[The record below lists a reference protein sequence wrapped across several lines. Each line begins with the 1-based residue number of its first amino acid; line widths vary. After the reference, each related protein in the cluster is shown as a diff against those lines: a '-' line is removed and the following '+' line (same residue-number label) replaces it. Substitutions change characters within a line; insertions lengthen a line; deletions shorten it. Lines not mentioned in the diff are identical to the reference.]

1 MINSAIS
8 KLTAGE
14 DLTFAEAEQVVDEIM
29 DGECSDVAI
38 SSFLTALSC
47 KGATIDE
54 ITGCAK
60 GMRIHCEKFLS
71 DEPVLEIAGAGEE
84 PEGMFNIST
93 AAAFVC
99 AAAGVPVAE
108 HGERAVSDRYGA
120 AEVLEA
126 LGAKLSV
133 PSEVSERML
142 QEIGFCF
149 LFSQNYHQS
158 MKYVTPVRKD
168 LPISTVFDILGPL
181 TNPAGTTMQLMG
193 VSRESEVEP
202 LARVMVNLG
211 VNRCMVVCGADKF
224 DGISVSGPTKVCEY
238 LGGKFSTK
246 EFTPEQFGFSASKP
260 AELIVGSPENNA
272 SLMHAVFTGE
282 EKGAA
287 RTAVLLNAAAALRI
301 ARGISMEEGIQLAA
315 GTIDSGA
322 VEKKLNDF
330 VRLSNGE

>member
-1 MINSAIS
+1 METQELMIPKWTHQVKVFNDAIKS
-8 KLTAGE
+8 
-14 DLTFAEAEQVVDEIM
+14 
-29 DGECSDVAI
+29 
-38 SSFLTALSC
+38 
-47 KGATIDE
+47 
-54 ITGCAK
+54 
-60 GMRIHCEKFLS
+60 
-71 DEPVLEIAGAGEE
+71 
-84 PEGMFNIST
+84 
-93 AAAFVC
+93 
-99 AAAGVPVAE
+99 
-108 HGERAVSDRYGA
+108 
-120 AEVLEA
+120 LEA
-126 LGAKLSV
+126 IKV
-133 PSEVSERML
+133 
-142 QEIGFCF
+142 I
-149 LFSQNYHQS
+149 
-158 MKYVTPVRKD
+158 
-168 LPISTVFDILGPL
+168 
-181 TNPAGTTMQLMG
+181 
-193 VSRESEVEP
+193 
-202 LARVMVNLG
+202 
-211 VNRCMVVCGADKF
+211 ADKF